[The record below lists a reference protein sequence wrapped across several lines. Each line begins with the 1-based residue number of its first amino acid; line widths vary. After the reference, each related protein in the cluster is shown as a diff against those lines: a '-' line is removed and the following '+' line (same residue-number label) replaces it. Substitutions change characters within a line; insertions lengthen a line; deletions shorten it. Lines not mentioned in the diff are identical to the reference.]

1 MPKNEIP
8 RLGFVL
14 FCFWLLLIF
23 GGFGFC
29 FFLQLPG
36 FLFYFFAA
44 TWFFF
49 LILLRSTSSNSSI
62 RNHNFLIMLQK
73 RNRHKLHRNFRYSDL
88 RRYLI
93 HVQRM
98 KVIVY
103 EMFRS
108 PTIILTKHMYVI
120 FRSPPS
126 QHLYTRSWGR
136 IGLCQGVT
144 EKT

>member
-23 GGFGFC
+23 GGFWVV

>member
-14 FCFWLLLIF
+14 FCFGLLLIF
-23 GGFGFC
+23 GGFWVVF
-29 FFLQLPG
+29 
-36 FLFYFFAA
+36 FFAV
-44 TWFFF
+44 TWFFILFFCSYLIFF

-108 PTIILTKHMYVI
+108 PTVILTKHMYVI

>member
-23 GGFGFC
+23 GVF

-98 KVIVY
+98 KAIVY

>member
-23 GGFGFC
+23 GGFWGF

>member
-23 GGFGFC
+23 GVF

>member
-8 RLGFVL
+8 RLGLVL
-14 FCFWLLLIF
+14 FLVVVDFW
-23 GGFGFC
+23 GFLGCC

>member
-23 GGFGFC
+23 GGFGVVF
-29 FFLQLPG
+29 
-36 FLFYFFAA
+36 FFAV
-44 TWFFF
+44 TWFFILFFCSYLIFF

>member
-23 GGFGFC
+23 GGFWVVF
-29 FFLQLPG
+29 
-36 FLFYFFAA
+36 FFAV
-44 TWFFF
+44 TWFFILFFCSYLIFF

>member
-23 GGFGFC
+23 GGFWGF

-73 RNRHKLHRNFRYSDL
+73 RNQHKLHRNFRYSDL

>member
-23 GGFGFC
+23 GGFGG
-29 FFLQLPG
+29 FF
-36 FLFYFFAA
+36 FFAV
-44 TWFFF
+44 TWFFILFFCSYLIFF